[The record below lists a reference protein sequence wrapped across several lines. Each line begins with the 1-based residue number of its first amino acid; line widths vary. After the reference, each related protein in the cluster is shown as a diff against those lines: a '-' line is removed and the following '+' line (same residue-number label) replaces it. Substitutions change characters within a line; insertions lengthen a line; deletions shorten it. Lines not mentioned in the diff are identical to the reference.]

1 MNVKN
6 TGTKAT
12 KHCVTCRAEL
22 HPERAEKYAYCTR
35 RECRERNAR
44 GLAILAVGVNKAADQ
59 YEVLDGRTRA
69 ETASRAEGDPR
80 PAAASRPRPRRAP
93 APSAPGDRRPRPGAP
108 RPRPSADPAWTTSQ
122 QELARIYHDR
132 GMRPDE
138 IAGRLGLP
146 TATVIQMILAA
157 KDRPSNRTGSTS

>member
-1 MNVKN
+1 MNVKDN
-6 TGTKAT
+6 TAT
-12 KHCVTCRAEL
+12 EAPTHCVTCGVEL

-69 ETASRAEGDPR
+69 ETASRADG
-80 PAAASRPRPRRAP
+80 AARSAPASRPRPRRAS
-93 APSAPGDRRPRPGAP
+93 APSGDRRPRPGAP
-108 RPRPSADPAWTTSQ
+108 RRSADPAWTASQ
-122 QELARIYHDR
+122 QELVRIYHDR

-157 KDRPSNRTGSTS
+157 KDRTPHRTGSTS